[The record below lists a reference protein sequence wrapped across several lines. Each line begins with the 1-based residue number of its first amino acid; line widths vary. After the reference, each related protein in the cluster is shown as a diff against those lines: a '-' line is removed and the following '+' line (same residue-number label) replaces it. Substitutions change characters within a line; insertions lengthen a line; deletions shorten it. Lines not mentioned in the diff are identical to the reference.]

1 MSSNP
6 LAEQLEAAFVEARG
20 MDVSL
25 GEKLDHVAQA
35 VRSLSDEFADGV
47 DRLVGRLRVAEA
59 GADAPHPGEMMPA
72 FTLPDDKGG
81 IVSLESELEKG
92 PVAVVFNRGHWCP
105 YCRLNT
111 VALASAQRHLGDAG
125 EIIAITPE
133 RSLFAAKMKDEA
145 GAEFPVLTDLDNGY
159 AMSLNLAFWVG
170 EEMRNLMTAGGFI
183 PSTAQGNEAWFLPIP
198 ATFVVGTDGRIKSR
212 FIDPD
217 YRKRMEIE
225 DLIASL
231 RA

>member
-1 MSSNP
+1 MTANA
-6 LAEQLEAAFVEARG
+6 LAEQLEAAFQAARD
-20 MDVSL
+20 MDVPLSVR
-25 GEKLDHVAQA
+25 LDYVARA

-47 DRLVGRLRVAEA
+47 DHLVARLHAAEA
-59 GADAPHPGEMMPA
+59 GTDSPRIGEQMPPFA
-72 FTLPDDKGG
+72 LPDEHGNF
-81 IVSLESELEKG
+81 VRLEDELAKG

-111 VALASAQRHLGDAG
+111 HALGVAQRRLGDRG

-133 RSLFAAKMKDEA
+133 RSKFASLMKDEA
-145 GAEFPVLTDLDNGY
+145 HAEFPVLTDLDNGY

-170 EEMRNLMTAGGFI
+170 EEMRRLMTAGGFV
-183 PSTAQGNEAWFLPIP
+183 PCPAQGNDAWFLPIP
-198 ATFVVGTDGRIKSR
+198 ATFIVGQDGRVKNR

-231 RA
+231 RN

>member
-1 MSSNP
+1 MSANP
-6 LAEQLEAAFVEARG
+6 LAIQLEAAFERARD

-25 GEKLDHVAQA
+25 AQRLDYVANA

-47 DRLVGRLRVAEA
+47 DRLVGRLHAAEA
-59 GADAPHPGEMMPA
+59 GLDAPRIGEKMPP
-72 FTLPDDKGG
+72 FTLPDEKGEM
-81 IVSLESELEKG
+81 VSLETELEKG

-111 VALASAQRHLGDAG
+111 WALAGAQRHLGDRG

-133 RSLFAAKMKDEA
+133 VARFSGQMKEEA
-145 GAEFPVLTDLDNGY
+145 HAPFPVLTDLDNGY

-170 EEMRNLMTAGGFI
+170 EEMRALMTAGGFI
-183 PSTAQGNEAWFLPIP
+183 PSVGQRNDAWFLPIP
-198 ATFVVGTDGRIKSR
+198 ATFVVGLDGRIKSR

-217 YRKRMEIE
+217 YRKRMQIE
-225 DLIASL
+225 DLMASL
-231 RA
+231 RN

>member
-1 MSSNP
+1 MNANP
-6 LAEQLEAAFVEARG
+6 LAIKLEAAFQEARE
-20 MDVSL
+20 MDAPL
-25 GEKLDHVAQA
+25 GERLKYVASA
-35 VRSLSDEFADGV
+35 VRNLSGAFADGV
-47 DRLVGRLRVAEA
+47 DRLVGRLRA
-59 GADAPHPGEMMPA
+59 ADAGLNAPRPGEPMPP
-72 FTLPDDKGG
+72 FILPDDHGQF
-81 IVSLESELEKG
+81 VSLEDELKKG
-92 PVAVVFNRGHWCP
+92 PAAIVFNRGHWCP

-111 VALASAQRHLGDAG
+111 LALADAQRRLGDRG

-133 RSLFAAKMKDEA
+133 RSKFASQMKEEA
-145 GAEFPVLTDLDNGY
+145 LAGFAVLTDLDNGY

-170 EEMRNLMTAGGFI
+170 DEMRSLMTAGGFV
-183 PSTAQGNEAWFLPIP
+183 PSTGQGNDAWFLPIP
-198 ATFVVGTDGRIKSR
+198 ATFVVGQDGIVKNR

>member
-1 MSSNP
+1 MCRCDQLPRFSGPFAN
-6 LAEQLEAAFVEARG
+6 LAGHGANIPYARAMANEYRDALQAAQRRI
-20 MDVSL
+20 D
-25 GEKLDHVAQA
+25 
-35 VRSLSDEFADGV
+35 
-47 DRLVGRLRVAEA
+47 
-59 GADAPHPGEMMPA
+59 
-72 FTLPDDKGG
+72 
-81 IVSLESELEKG
+81 SLERELEKG

-111 VALASAQRHLGDAG
+111 VALAGAQRHLGDAG
-125 EIIAITPE
+125 EIVAITPE
-133 RSLFAAKMKDEA
+133 RSLFATKMKDEA

-170 EEMRNLMTAGGFI
+170 EEMRALMTAGGFV
-183 PSTAQGNEAWFLPIP
+183 PSLAQGNEAWFLPIP

-212 FIDPD
+212 FIDPY

-225 DLIASL
+225 ELIASL